1 MFFSQTYLKQS
12 PHFQFVYFSCVRG
25 LSRKREGRM
34 QAPTAE
40 QQQQYLNQ
48 VKAEAQAQMMQD
60 LVCSPSSS
68 WSDVL

>member
-1 MFFSQTYLKQS
+1 
-12 PHFQFVYFSCVRG
+12 
-25 LSRKREGRM
+25 M

-60 LVCSPSSS
+60 LVCLSLLPSPA
-68 WSDVL
+68 LL